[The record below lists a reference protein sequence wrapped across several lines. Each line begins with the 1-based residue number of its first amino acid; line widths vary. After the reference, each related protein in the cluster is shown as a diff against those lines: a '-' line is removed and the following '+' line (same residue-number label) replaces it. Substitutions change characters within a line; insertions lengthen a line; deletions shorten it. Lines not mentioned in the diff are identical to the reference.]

1 MKPFCLADALAGKP
15 VVSKKGKKV
24 VELHLWKTFTRFPLE
39 AVLEGEEFSREYTK
53 DGRFY
58 DSGVLSNDDLFMAT
72 PPQEAWVNVYV
83 GTSGVFHGFLA
94 ATREQA
100 DKDAREDRIACQYIN
115 WEK

>member
-24 VELHLWKTFTRFPLE
+24 VELHLWKTLTKFPLE
-39 AVLEGEEFSREYTK
+39 AVLEGEKGSNGYTK
-53 DGRFY
+53 DGMFY
-58 DSGVLSNDDLFMAT
+58 DTGVLSDYDLFMAT

-83 GTSGVFHGFLA
+83 GTSGVFGFLA
-94 ATREQA
+94 ATKEQA